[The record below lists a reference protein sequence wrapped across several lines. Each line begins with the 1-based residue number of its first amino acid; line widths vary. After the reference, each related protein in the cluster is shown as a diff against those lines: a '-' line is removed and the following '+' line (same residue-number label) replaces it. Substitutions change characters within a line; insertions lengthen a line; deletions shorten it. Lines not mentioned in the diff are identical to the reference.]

1 MQLFEIQFA
10 WFFKEGIQLDFE
22 NLVSIIRQKTKRQF
36 ISPATYIPL
45 PPMAPPEIPRAQLQ
59 NNDNSSRFTIALNRA
74 DFFVS
79 SINAT
84 LTTSDIESFYQDLH
98 SFSEIFLAKIGV
110 IRLGLVGRMCKISTD
125 PASEISTSLLKY
137 NSGELF
143 EVSIKFVE
151 RHVANKFTYND
162 SFQFDQGIKLDT
174 QQKILVVTRDINTVP
189 EVPLVGSLEI
199 ITEFCSVTKERL
211 DIKYI
216 NKVMGA

>member
-22 NLVSIIRQKTKRQF
+22 NLVSLIRQKTKRQF

-45 PPMAPPEIPRAQLQ
+45 PLVAPPEIPRAQLQ
-59 NNDNSSRFTIALNRA
+59 NIDNSSRFTIALNRA

-84 LTTSDIESFYQDLH
+84 LEPSDIESFYRDLQ
-98 SFSEIFLAKIGV
+98 SFSEILLSKIG
-110 IRLGLVGRMCKISTD
+110 ISRLGLVGRMCKLSTD
-125 PASEISTSLLKY
+125 PASEISSSLLKY
-137 NSGELF
+137 KSDELF
-143 EVSIKFVE
+143 EASIKFVE
-151 RHVANKFTYND
+151 RHVAERFTYND

-174 QQKILVVTRDINTVP
+174 QQKILLVTRDINTVP
-189 EVPLVGSLEI
+189 EIPLTVSLEI
-199 ITEFCSVTKERL
+199 ITCFCSLAKERL
-211 DIKYI
+211 DKKYI